1 MNLSK
6 SIRRR
11 IERAFISL
19 GFVAV
24 WSWAWAPSVLA
35 AVTAPTVPI
44 SQTPMTVTIPAHPQI
59 MIAVANSQSVD
70 GNLSGAIMTGS
81 GMFGGAYADLYNSS
95 SPQNYTIPGGFTPP
109 VNLGNGVT
117 APYTVNAGPYLV
129 DNSAS
134 RLNVAKGGITE
145 VLNTYIAD
153 ADFGLMDF
161 ETWGVNGY
169 TTWVYQM
176 SQPGGFTF
184 TSLLGATVPG
194 VTEYVPNP
202 CYHANMGPGNPVQND
217 CQQLH
222 AYYGFGAHVYS
233 SEYMVVSA
241 SSDDPVVNDVLYA
254 GNGQIDPVCITL
266 GGPNPPTP
274 FPPNDYLA
282 NYVAGGVGEGYWT
295 NLANCGAVQG
305 TGPTNAGF
313 VPYSAQVM
321 YEERGFGFYGGQSSN
336 SGNVLVP
343 IGPSTS
349 AGATP
354 TPASVAAALANF
366 TPYLAPETSVTW
378 TGEIKAAAIQS
389 PIAGLIASAQSFFST
404 NPASSNGCAAQKYVV
419 LVTDGLPTEDL
430 NGGLWPPAGST
441 SALMYGM
448 TSNFLADGSLDF
460 ANTND
465 QALKDAITN
474 LQNLAANG
482 IKTYVIGVG
491 AGVDPSVNPTAAATL
506 QAMAIAGGTGT
517 PNAAAPMGYFPANSP
532 AAVTADLQVII
543 TKILAA
549 TQSVASAAVNSTGLN
564 TNSVVYQS
572 QFLTSD
578 TFQDWDGNLF
588 AFAIASDGKVDTTA
602 STALWSAAT
611 QLQAQN
617 WDTGRFIAT
626 WDPTLNAGIP
636 FRWHGHQGIGHD
648 AILGPELTTF
658 APDTHG
664 SDVLNFLRGDN
675 SLEVPPNGSGQFRD
689 RTHRL
694 GDIVSSDPLY
704 VGAPSAANQTP
715 SYVTFAAA
723 NAARRPVIYVGANDG
738 MLHAFDATDSA
749 LAAPS
754 PFAGSTTGGNELFA
768 YIPRGVFAN
777 LVNLVNPYYNAVHQY
792 FVNGSPQASD
802 VQFADSSWHT
812 VLVGT
817 EGAGGNSVFALDVTS
832 PDSITGSEAA
842 VASAVL
848 WDFIDP
854 DMGLGFSTPA
864 IASTRVGW
872 TVFVGNGY
880 NTPTQKPF
888 LFALNAQSGATV
900 SKIDLCAAVP
910 TACNLAASNGLSTV
924 IAVNSGGQL
933 AGYANIVYAG
943 DLQGNLWRVDV
954 SNANPALWTVT
965 VLFQARDPLGNP
977 QPITNS
983 PVASLN
989 PRYPQILGTMVFFAT
1004 GELLGL
1010 QDLANR
1016 NVQTIYGIYDPPA
1029 TYATPLTSPVPRPLP
1044 GPPPGGPLIQQTL
1057 SVSTSNGQV
1066 VVDTSNTVSIP
1077 TNKGWYVDLT
1087 LNSGERIITDPRLE
1101 SGGVLVLTSYV
1112 PSIDPCSA
1120 GGSSYLYMI
1129 NYATGGS
1136 FASPQFDLNGD
1147 HVINSS
1153 DTVLNNGQQVS
1164 PVGLSLGNV
1173 FAAAATIR
1181 TANLGSIGAIKLIT
1195 ESNDTI
1201 QSVGEKGSSKNR
1213 TAWWEIRK

>member
-1 MNLSK
+1 MKLSK

-11 IERAFISL
+11 VDRALISVGL
-19 GFVAV
+19 VGV
-24 WSWAWAPSVLA
+24 WGWAWAPSVLA
-35 AVTAPTVPI
+35 AVSAPTVPI

-81 GMFGGAYADLYNSS
+81 GMLGGAYADLYNSS

-109 VNLGNGVT
+109 VNPGNGVT

-184 TSLLGATVPG
+184 TSLLGTTVPG

-202 CYHANMGPGNPVQND
+202 CYHANLGPSNPVQND

-222 AYYGFGAHVYS
+222 TFYGFGAHVYS
-233 SEYMVVSA
+233 SQYMVVSA

-274 FPPNDYLA
+274 FPPNDSLA
-282 NYVAGGVGEGYWT
+282 DYVSGNVGEGYGT
-295 NLANCGAVQG
+295 NVANCGAAQG

-321 YEERGFGFYGGQSSN
+321 YEERGFGFYGGQSPN
-336 SGNVLVP
+336 SGNVIVP

-349 AGATP
+349 SGATP
-354 TPASVAAALANF
+354 TPASVAAALAQF
-366 TPYLAPETSVTW
+366 TPYLAPETSVNW

-389 PIAGLIASAQSFFST
+389 PIAGLITGAQSFFST
-404 NPASSNGCAAQKYVV
+404 NPASSNGCAAQRYVV

-430 NGGLWPPAGST
+430 SGGLWPPPGST
-441 SALMYGM
+441 SANMYLM
-448 TSNFLADGSLDF
+448 TSNFLPDGSLDF

-465 QALKDAITN
+465 QALKDAITS
-474 LQNLAANG
+474 LQNLAASG
-482 IKTYVIGVG
+482 VKTYVIGVG
-491 AGVDPSVNPTAAATL
+491 AGVDPSVNPTAANTL

-517 PNAAAPMGYFPANSP
+517 SSAAAPMGYFPANSP

-564 TNSVVYQS
+564 TTSVVYQS

-578 TFQDWDGNLF
+578 AYQDWDGNLY
-588 AFAIASDGKVDTTA
+588 AFPISSTGTVNTAPANAI
-602 STALWSAAT
+602 WSAAT
-611 QLQAQN
+611 QLDAQN
-617 WDTGRFIAT
+617 WDTGRIIAT
-626 WDPTLNAGIP
+626 WDPTVGANGAGTP
-636 FRWHGHQGIGHD
+636 FRWNTGTPANGI
-648 AILGPELTTF
+648 ASSTTLGQDLTTF
-658 APDTHG
+658 TPDTNG
-664 SDVLNFLRGDN
+664 QDVLQFLRGSN
-675 SLEVPPNGSGQFRD
+675 AQEQRNGGQFRN

-694 GDIVSSDPLY
+694 GDIVSSNPLY
-704 VGAPSAANQTP
+704 VGPPSAPNQTP
-715 SYVTFAAA
+715 SYVAFAQA
-723 NAARRPVIYVGANDG
+723 NANRPPVLYVGANDG
-738 MLHAFDATDSA
+738 MLHAFNAV
-749 LAAPS
+749 API
-754 PFAGSTTGGNELFA
+754 PPLPPAGGNELFA
-768 YIPRGVFAN
+768 YIPTGVYAN
-777 LVNLVNPYYNAVHQY
+777 LINLVNPYYNAVHQY

-802 VQFADSSWHT
+802 VQFADTTWHT
-812 VLVGT
+812 ELVGV
-817 EGAGGNSVFALDVTS
+817 EGAGGKSVFALDVTYPS
-832 PDSITGSEAA
+832 NITSEANL
-842 VASAVL
+842 ASNVL
-848 WDFIDP
+848 WDFTDV

-864 IASTRVGW
+864 IANTASGW

-880 NTPTQKPF
+880 NSPSQKPF
-888 LFALNAQSGATV
+888 LYALNAQFGPNAAFT
-900 SKIDLCAAVP
+900 KIDLCAAVP
-910 TACNLAASNGLSTV
+910 AACNLAASNGLSTV
-924 IAVNSGGQL
+924 IAVNSSG
-933 AGYANIVYAG
+933 AFAANANIVYAG

-965 VLFQARDPLGNP
+965 VLFEATDALGNR
-977 QPITNS
+977 QPITTS

-989 PRYPQILGTMVFFAT
+989 PRYPQVLGTMVFFAT
-1004 GELLGL
+1004 GQLLGVP
-1010 QDLANR
+1010 DLADLQT
-1016 NVQTIYGIYDPPA
+1016 QTIYGIYDPPT
-1029 TYATPLTSPVPRPLP
+1029 TYATPVTRSNGNLV
-1044 GPPPGGPLIQQTL
+1044 QQTL
-1057 SVSTSNGQV
+1057 TQVPGPNGPAIM
-1066 VVDTSNTVSIP
+1066 DTGNALSIP
-1077 TNKGWYVDLT
+1077 SSNKGWYIDLS
-1087 LNSGERIITDPRLE
+1087 LNSGERVVTDPRLE
-1101 SGGVLVLTSYV
+1101 SGGALVLTSYV
-1112 PSIDPCSA
+1112 PSINPCSA
-1120 GGSSYLYMI
+1120 GGTSNLYVI
-1129 NYATGGS
+1129 NYANGG
-1136 FASPQFDLNGD
+1136 FFTSPQFDLNGD
-1147 HVINSS
+1147 GQINSG
-1153 DTVLNNGQQVS
+1153 DQIGGAN
-1164 PVGLSLGNV
+1164 PVGVSLGSV
-1173 FAAAATIR
+1173 FAAAPTIR
-1181 TANLGSIGAIKLIT
+1181 TANLGSVGAIKLIT

>member
-1 MNLSK
+1 MKLSK

-11 IERAFISL
+11 IERALKSL
-19 GFVAV
+19 GFVAA

-35 AVTAPTVPI
+35 AVAVPTVPI

-81 GMFGGAYADLYNSS
+81 GMLGGAYADLYNSS

-109 VNLGNGVT
+109 VNPGNGVT

-134 RLNVAKGGITE
+134 RLNVAKGGIKE
-145 VLNTYIAD
+145 VLSTYIAD

-161 ETWGVNGY
+161 ETWNVNAY

-184 TSLLGATVPG
+184 TSLLGTTVPG

-222 AYYGFGAHVYS
+222 TYYGVGAHIYS
-233 SEYMVVSA
+233 SQYMVVGA

-266 GGPNPPTP
+266 GGPNPATP

-282 NYVAGGVGEGYWT
+282 NYNVVNGVLEGYGT
-295 NLANCGAVQG
+295 NVANCGAAQV

-349 AGATP
+349 SGATP
-354 TPASVAAALANF
+354 TTASVTAALLNF
-366 TPYLAPETSVTW
+366 TPYLVAETSVNW
-378 TGEIKAAAIQS
+378 TGEIKAAAVQS
-389 PIAGLIASAQSFFST
+389 PIAGLIAGAQSFFST
-404 NPASSNGCAAQKYVV
+404 NPASSNGCAAQRYVV

-448 TSNFLADGSLDF
+448 TSNFSADGSLDF

-474 LQNLAANG
+474 LQNLAAGG

-491 AGVDPSVNPTAAATL
+491 AGVDPSVNPVAAATL
-506 QAMAIAGGTGT
+506 QAMAIAGGTGA
-517 PNAAAPMGYFPANSP
+517 PNPPAAPMGYFPANSP
-532 AAVTADLQVII
+532 DAVTADLQVII

-564 TNSVVYQS
+564 TTSVVYQS

-578 TFQDWDGNLF
+578 TFQDWDGNLY
-588 AFAIASDGKVDTTA
+588 AFPISSTGTV
-602 STALWSAAT
+602 STAPGSAIWSAAT
-611 QLQAQN
+611 QLDTQN
-617 WDTGRFIAT
+617 WDTGRLIAT
-626 WDPTLNAGIP
+626 FDPTIGANGAGIP
-636 FRWHGHQGIGHD
+636 FQWTTGAPAHGIAHNTTLGHD
-648 AILGPELTTF
+648 LTAFT
-658 APDTHG
+658 PDTNG
-664 SDVLNFLRGDN
+664 QDVLQFLRGSDAQ
-675 SLEVPPNGSGQFRD
+675 EQRNGGPFRN

-694 GDIVSSDPLY
+694 GDIVSSNPLY
-704 VGAPSAANQTP
+704 VGPPSAPNQTP
-715 SYVTFAAA
+715 SYVAFAQA
-723 NAARRPVIYVGANDG
+723 NANRPPVLYVGANDG
-738 MLHAFDATDSA
+738 MLHAFNAI
-749 LAAPS
+749 API
-754 PFAGSTTGGNELFA
+754 PPLPPAGGNELFA
-768 YIPRGVFAN
+768 YIPKGVYAD
-777 LVNLVNPYYNAVHQY
+777 LIDLVNPYYNAVHQY

-802 VQFADSSWHT
+802 VQFADTTWHT
-812 VLVGT
+812 ELVGV
-817 EGAGGNSVFALDVTS
+817 EGAGGKSVFALDVTHPS
-832 PDSITGSEAA
+832 NITSEAIL
-842 VASAVL
+842 ASNVL
-848 WDFIDP
+848 WDFTDVN
-854 DMGLGFSTPA
+854 MGLGFSTPA
-864 IASTRVGW
+864 IANTASGW

-880 NTPTQKPF
+880 NSPTQKPF
-888 LFALNAQSGATV
+888 LYALNAQSGPNAPVT
-900 SKIDLCAAVP
+900 KIDLCAAVP

-924 IAVNSGGQL
+924 IAVNSSGAI
-933 AGYANIVYAG
+933 AGFANIAYAG
-943 DLQGNLWRVDV
+943 DLQGNLWRVDI

-965 VLFQARDPLGNP
+965 VLFQARDLSNNP
-977 QPITNS
+977 QPITTS
-983 PVASLN
+983 PVATLN
-989 PRYPQILGTMVFFAT
+989 PRYPQVLGTMVFVAT
-1004 GELLGL
+1004 GQLLGVP
-1010 QDLANR
+1010 DLADLQT
-1016 NVQTIYGIYDPPA
+1016 QTIYGIYDPPT
-1029 TYATPLTSPVPRPLP
+1029 TYTTPVSRSTGNLV
-1044 GPPPGGPLIQQTL
+1044 GQTL
-1057 SVSTSNGQV
+1057 SEVAGPNGPAILV
-1066 VVDTSNTVSIP
+1066 PVALPVSIP
-1077 TNKGWYVDLT
+1077 TSNKGWYVDLT
-1087 LNSGERIITDPRLE
+1087 LTSGERVVTDPRLE
-1101 SGGVLVLTSYV
+1101 SGGALVLTSYV
-1112 PSIDPCSA
+1112 PSINQCSA
-1120 GGSSYLYMI
+1120 GGTSNLYVL
-1129 NYATGGS
+1129 NYADGGS
-1136 FASPQFDLNGD
+1136 FTSPQFDLDNSGSINNGD
-1147 HVINSS
+1147 QIGGAN
-1153 DTVLNNGQQVS
+1153 
-1164 PVGLSLGNV
+1164 PVGMSLGSV
-1173 FAAAATIR
+1173 FAAAPTIR

-1201 QSVGEKGSSKNR
+1201 QSVGEKGSSKSR